1 MNPYDPNTEP
11 GTHFVADALGISN
24 VNMLN
29 TTYRPAD
36 PLYRASTRVITSAY
50 ELNEQHDRVTVA
62 AKAAFPLLESIGRGE
77 LGRART
83 SYVFLRTS
91 IPKLGELLTKQDR
104 AYDQLIEAV
113 SAYQRLLPDPD
124 TEHSATKTHEE
135 NREQRAG
142 RDDDWAIEVKRQ
154 LKALQVVEL
163 GDLRLCRT
171 ALGEEPFLSDG
182 TGRRPQVL
190 PSTVRRMIADGL
202 LHQDTSESP
211 YRLGQLLSLT
221 SRGEAALGAARTA
234 TSRVAAALGRSN
246 APTNPGPRSGRGLNT
261 DSASP
266 PVTTTVANPSRSR

>member
-62 AKAAFPLLESIGRGE
+62 ARDAFPLLESIGRGE

-83 SYVFLRTS
+83 SYAFLRTS

-124 TEHSATKTHEE
+124 TEPSATKAHEE
-135 NREQRAG
+135 NREQRFS
-142 RDDDWAIEVKRQ
+142 RDDDWAIEVKRR
-154 LKALQVVEL
+154 LKALEVVEL

-211 YRLGQLLSLT
+211 YRPGQLLSLT

-234 TSRVAAALGRSN
+234 TSRVAAALGRSG
-246 APTNPGPRSGRGLNT
+246 APANLGLPAHPAAAPSAGISSTASHPRSR
-261 DSASP
+261 
-266 PVTTTVANPSRSR
+266 

>member
-62 AKAAFPLLESIGRGE
+62 ARDAFPLLESIGRGE

-83 SYVFLRTS
+83 SYAFLRTS

-124 TEHSATKTHEE
+124 TEPSATKTHEE
-135 NREQRAG
+135 NREQRD
-142 RDDDWAIEVKRQ
+142 RDDWAIEVKRQ
-154 LKALQVVEL
+154 VKALEVVEL

-234 TSRVAAALGRSN
+234 TSRVAAALGRSG
-246 APTNPGPRSGRGLNT
+246 APANLGHPAAAPSASMSSTASHPRSR
-261 DSASP
+261 
-266 PVTTTVANPSRSR
+266 

>member
-36 PLYRASTRVITSAY
+36 PLYRVSTRVITSAY
-50 ELNEQHDRVTVA
+50 KLNEQHDRVTVA
-62 AKAAFPLLESIGRGE
+62 ARDAFRLLESIGRGE

-83 SYVFLRTS
+83 SYAFLRTS

-124 TEHSATKTHEE
+124 TEPSATKTHEE

-142 RDDDWAIEVKRQ
+142 RDDDWAIDVKRQ
-154 LKALQVVEL
+154 LRALEVVEL

-171 ALGEEPFLSDG
+171 ALGKEPFLSGG

-190 PSTVRRMIADGL
+190 PSTVRRKFADGL

-234 TSRVAAALGRSN
+234 TSRVAAALGRSG
-246 APTNPGPRSGRGLNT
+246 APANLGRPVHPDAAPSAGISSTASHPRSR
-261 DSASP
+261 
-266 PVTTTVANPSRSR
+266 